1 MDEYSTPEFYKSTK
15 QKDKL
20 SYRGYRYHRAR
31 VNGDRE
37 YWKCEDRSCRGR
49 AVTNK
54 REIVSVSEHAHGPNQ
69 AETVIQKAVCSI
81 KSSSETEFAIL
92 RRRTDV
98 WLWQSSTFSDD
109 I

>member
-20 SYRGYRYHRAR
+20 SYRGYRYHRDR

-54 REIVSVSEHAHGPNQ
+54 REIVSVSEHAHGPNR
-69 AETVIQKAVCSI
+69 QKQSFKKLWVQSNLV
-81 KSSSETEFAIL
+81 L
-92 RRRTDV
+92 R
-98 WLWQSSTFSDD
+98 LNLQY
-109 I
+109 